1 MSKLEITIEGM
12 TCGHCA
18 MSISKELT
26 GIAGVSEVQVDH
38 AAGKATLTAGE
49 TVNQSDIEH
58 AISEAG
64 YRATGFAEIS
74 N

>member
-1 MSKLEITIEGM
+1 MSKLQITIEGM

-26 GIAGVSEVQVDH
+26 ALAGVTEVQVDH
-38 AAGKATLTAGE
+38 TSGQARLTA
-49 TVNQSDIEH
+49 SDAVTQADLEH

-64 YRATGFAEIS
+64 YRATEFT
-74 N
+74 NLP

>member
-26 GIAGVSEVQVDH
+26 ALTGVTEVQVDH
-38 AAGKATLTAGE
+38 TAGKARLTAADE
-49 TVNQSDIEH
+49 VTQADLEH
-58 AISEAG
+58 AINEAG
-64 YRATGFAEIS
+64 YRATEFARLP
-74 N
+74 